1 MVQHGSTVRR
11 SSLGAIVEPPMA
23 SVLGLPSHLAPP
35 NEDLG
40 PRRSLAAPFNQ
51 ETKISGSMR
60 GRHGM
65 FTERTPL
72 TDAEGPETDELYGI
86 EDTAIRHGFVRKVFS
101 ILLVQLVTTVLVGGV
116 VMKMALPISKANPAL
131 TMALMMG
138 SLVIAIAC
146 MCIFACCPRTMQ
158 ETPTNYILLGAFTL
172 AEAVLVGFISASY
185 TQASVLIVLAT
196 TCVVVMGLILFACQ
210 TTYDITGFLPY
221 VLVACLALFG
231 FGMILTLSV
240 FFGALTTSSP
250 VFQTMHLVYSICGV
264 LIFSCFIVLD
274 TQLIVGGKHSK
285 YRFGVDDYCMA
296 AINLY
301 MDIVQLFL
309 YLLQLLG
316 ERR

>member
-146 MCIFACCPRTMQ
+146 MCIFAC
-158 ETPTNYILLGAFTL
+158 
-172 AEAVLVGFISASY
+172 
-185 TQASVLIVLAT
+185 
-196 TCVVVMGLILFACQ
+196 
-210 TTYDITGFLPY
+210 
-221 VLVACLALFG
+221 
-231 FGMILTLSV
+231 
-240 FFGALTTSSP
+240 
-250 VFQTMHLVYSICGV
+250 
-264 LIFSCFIVLD
+264 
-274 TQLIVGGKHSK
+274 
-285 YRFGVDDYCMA
+285 
-296 AINLY
+296 
-301 MDIVQLFL
+301 
-309 YLLQLLG
+309 
-316 ERR
+316 